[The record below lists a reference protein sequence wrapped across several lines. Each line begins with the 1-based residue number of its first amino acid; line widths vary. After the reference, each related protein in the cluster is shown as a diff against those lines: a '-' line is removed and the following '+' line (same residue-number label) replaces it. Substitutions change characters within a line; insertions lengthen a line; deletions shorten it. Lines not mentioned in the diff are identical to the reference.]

1 MGGQV
6 ELENAKG
13 CKGLDYQVKNKIT
26 RALWGQPSPCKCK
39 LQNGVLLELSFA
51 GSMVMSV
58 YAALVTIP
66 AGTSLS
72 LPAQLDRL
80 LCGKCG
86 NHCPGKC
93 CMCLG
98 EYLGLALMA
107 LITILCVILNFRAWE
122 PFCDLPSET
131 PHGGGWCYSRDLG
144 EEFAYSYVFTVI
156 IRILVTDPLVLF
168 LKVLAF
174 RIFFRSDDGSCKYKI
189 IGFGYGR
196 DYMV

>member
-1 MGGQV
+1 MGFFWSFRLQDPWSCRYMQRWSPFLQAHHSV
-6 ELENAKG
+6 YLLNWTDFSAENAAT
-13 CKGLDYQVKNKIT
+13 I
-26 RALWGQPSPCKCK
+26 
-39 LQNGVLLELSFA
+39 VLESA
-51 GSMVMSV
+51 
-58 YAALVTIP
+58 ACALVST
-66 AGTSLS
+66 
-72 LPAQLDRL
+72 
-80 LCGKCG
+80 
-86 NHCPGKC
+86 
-93 CMCLG
+93 
-98 EYLGLALMA
+98 YLGLALMA

-189 IGFGYGR
+189 IGLFYACDHMAER
-196 DYMV
+196 DMQDPKGVRATARDLAPKAITDADELLMQSVEEIIC